1 VCVIGAC
8 TSGDAGTSVDA
19 EASTGD
25 ATTTDAPTEHP
36 PSTTDDPGT
45 TTTSGSDTIPGATT
59 TPRDDTSQGTTT
71 ASTDRGTSTQPSST
85 DEDGSESSTGVPPM
99 NATCRDDH
107 RVVAFVAN
115 WQACPTAEQLAAYSH
130 VVVAF
135 AVTYTWTESGNLCD
149 PECTLQPVEGCS
161 GTSLAALV
169 ETLHAQGQEVLV
181 SFGGAGMGG
190 IWEGTCGEMVKCW
203 DACVGRADAVADELT
218 ELVATHGLDGIDIDY
233 EYCLDT
239 PEYRDFLEL
248 LTLGLRER
256 LDRTFP
262 GEHKRITHAPMDREV
277 DAGEP
282 YYEILRRIAPAIDF
296 LMPQYYNGGDSP
308 FTDEGLAR
316 IHDHYATLVQEI
328 FAGDASR
335 VTVGFCIEP
344 GCQPVATQPA
354 AVEVIQEFDARYP
367 DHGGVFFWAHPDDV
381 DAWFSAPFRAHYDA
395 TVCP

>member
-1 VCVIGAC
+1 PKSSASCSAAPQPHSHIFRTSFRISAVAPTSFASSFAPTFPHADILSVLPRISAVARLLRSHFSSHLAACCDPPLVVDTDCAPISWTGPAVVPTPARERRRPRPSDNLRVMRRGWAAVCVLGAC
-8 TSGDAGTSVDA
+8 TSGDAGTAVDA

-181 SFGGAGMGG
+181 
-190 IWEGTCGEMVKCW
+190 
-203 DACVGRADAVADELT
+203 
-218 ELVATHGLDGIDIDY
+218 
-233 EYCLDT
+233 
-239 PEYRDFLEL
+239 
-248 LTLGLRER
+248 
-256 LDRTFP
+256 
-262 GEHKRITHAPMDREV
+262 
-277 DAGEP
+277 
-282 YYEILRRIAPAIDF
+282 
-296 LMPQYYNGGDSP
+296 
-308 FTDEGLAR
+308 
-316 IHDHYATLVQEI
+316 
-328 FAGDASR
+328 
-335 VTVGFCIEP
+335 
-344 GCQPVATQPA
+344 
-354 AVEVIQEFDARYP
+354 
-367 DHGGVFFWAHPDDV
+367 
-381 DAWFSAPFRAHYDA
+381 
-395 TVCP
+395 